1 MNQTIN
7 PVLRNDVSD
16 WLDQLAIQQ
25 HSQHT
30 IAAYHRD
37 ILAFLNYCEQ
47 QDLQPQQLQIS
58 DLRQYMGYCIEQK
71 QWSNQSVQRALSAI
85 RQFMQWLQQQGT
97 QIDAQFKD
105 FNIKRQPRPLP
116 GMLSPETINQLL
128 DQSAPESANEQWLWI
143 RDKAI
148 LELLYSSGLR
158 LNELVNLKL
167 LDLDWSQKLVRVTGK
182 GNKTRIIPFG
192 QKAEVALRHWLTMR
206 NVRAPD
212 HDFIFIS
219 RSGQKISDRQVQNR
233 IKQQAQR
240 AGLSADVHP
249 HLLRHCFASH
259 LLSNSG
265 ELRTV
270 QEMLGHSNL
279 STTQVYTHLDF
290 DHLAKI
296 YDQAHPRAKKN

>member
-1 MNQTIN
+1 
-7 PVLRNDVSD
+7 V
-16 WLDQLAIQQ
+16 
-25 HSQHT
+25 
-30 IAAYHRD
+30 
-37 ILAFLNYCEQ
+37 AFLSYCEQ
-47 QDLQPQQLQIS
+47 QNLQPQQLQIS

-85 RQFMQWLQQQGT
+85 RQFMQWLQQHGT
-97 QIDAQFKD
+97 QVDANFKD

-116 GMLSPETINQLL
+116 GMLSPETLNQLL
-128 DQSAPESANEQWLWI
+128 DQAAPQSENDQWLWA
-143 RDKAI
+143 RDKAM

-167 LDLDWSQKLVRVTGK
+167 SDIDWSQHLVRVKGK

-192 QKAEVALRHWLTMR
+192 GKAEQALRHWLSLRIVKTL
-206 NVRAPD
+206 D

-233 IKQQAQR
+233 IKQQAKR
-240 AGLSADVHP
+240 AGLSADLHP

-279 STTQVYTHLDF
+279 TTTQVYTHLDF

-296 YDQAHPRAKKN
+296 YDQAHPRAKK

>member
-7 PVLRNDVSD
+7 LVLHNDLPD

-37 ILAFLNYCEQ
+37 LVAFLSYCEQ
-47 QDLQPQQLQIS
+47 QNLQPQQLQIS

-85 RQFMQWLQQQGT
+85 RQFMQWLQQHGT
-97 QIDAQFKD
+97 QVDANFKD

-116 GMLSPETINQLL
+116 GMLSPETLNQLL
-128 DQSAPESANEQWLWI
+128 DQAAPQSDNDQWLWA
-143 RDKAI
+143 RDKAM

-167 LDLDWSQKLVRVTGK
+167 SDIDWSQHLVRVKGK

-192 QKAEVALRHWLTMR
+192 QKAEQALRHWLGMR
-206 NVRAPD
+206 ITKILD

-219 RSGQKISDRQVQNR
+219 RAGQKISDRQVQNR
-233 IKQQAQR
+233 IKQQAKR
-240 AGLSADVHP
+240 AGLSADLHP

-279 STTQVYTHLDF
+279 TTTQVYTHLDF

-296 YDQAHPRAKKN
+296 YDQAHPRAKK

>member
-7 PVLRNDVSD
+7 PVLHNALPD

-37 ILAFLNYCEQ
+37 LVAFLSYCEQ
-47 QDLQPQQLQIS
+47 QNLQPQQLQIS

-85 RQFMQWLQQQGT
+85 RQFMQWLQQHGT
-97 QIDAQFKD
+97 QVDANFKD

-116 GMLSPETINQLL
+116 GMLSPETLNQLL
-128 DQSAPESANEQWLWI
+128 DQAAPQSENDQWLWA
-143 RDKAI
+143 RDKAM

-167 LDLDWSQKLVRVTGK
+167 SDIDWSQHLVRVKGK

-192 QKAEVALRHWLTMR
+192 GKAEQALRHWLSLRT
-206 NVRAPD
+206 VKTLD

-233 IKQQAQR
+233 IKQQAKR
-240 AGLSADVHP
+240 AGLSADLHP

-279 STTQVYTHLDF
+279 TTTQVYTHLDF

-296 YDQAHPRAKKN
+296 YDQAHPRAKK